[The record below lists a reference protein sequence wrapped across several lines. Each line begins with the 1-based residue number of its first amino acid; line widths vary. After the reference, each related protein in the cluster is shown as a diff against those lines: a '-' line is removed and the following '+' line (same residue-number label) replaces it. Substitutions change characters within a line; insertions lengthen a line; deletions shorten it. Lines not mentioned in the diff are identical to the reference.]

1 MSYTELEAV
10 VDAAQRLE
18 GLRRVASVGG
28 EHDASLADA
37 ETAVEKAA
45 MSRAHRDAL
54 RQKVE
59 GVADEARRRGLD
71 A

>member
-18 GLRRVASVGG
+18 GLRRVAAVGG
-28 EHDASLADA
+28 EHPSLADA

-45 MSRAHRDAL
+45 MSLAHSDAL

>member
-18 GLRRVASVGG
+18 GLRRVAAVGG
-28 EHDASLADA
+28 EHPSLAAA
-37 ETAVEKAA
+37 ETAVERAA
-45 MSRAHRDAL
+45 MAFAHSVAL
-54 RQKVE
+54 CRKVE

-71 A
+71 D

>member
-28 EHDASLADA
+28 EHPSLAAA

-45 MSRAHRDAL
+45 MALAMTAAL
-54 RQKVE
+54 RHKVE
-59 GVADEARRRGLD
+59 AVADEARRRGLD
-71 A
+71 